1 MLALKHGKALRREPS
16 VARCIPYTAQVSPH
30 VVRTASGDYLQT
42 FKLSGASFETA
53 DDEQLNTLHER
64 LNILWRNIASP
75 NVALW
80 VHLIRRRE
88 TTGVPSQQEAGFAAA
103 LARKYA
109 QRLAGERLMVNEIY
123 LSLLY
128 RPAAGVATGLAARL
142 L

>member
-53 DDEQLNTLHER
+53 DDEQLNTWHER
-64 LNILWRNIASP
+64 LNVLWRNIASP

-80 VHLIRRRE
+80 AHLIRRRE
-88 TTGVPSQQEAGFAAA
+88 SVYPDGEFAPGFARQ
-103 LARKYA
+103 LNQKYR
-109 QRLAGERLMVNEIY
+109 Q
-123 LSLLY
+123 
-128 RPAAGVATGLAARL
+128 
-142 L
+142 